1 MRYYPNLNDETGEF
15 VLYNSQT
22 DRIVVDRHKT
32 PKIYPTVDDAE
43 QDDKNS

>member
-1 MRYYPNLNDETGEF
+1 MRYYPNLNEETGEF

-43 QDDKNS
+43 